1 MSGKLCTHSFFSIF
15 EGEILPV
22 KPEETIDFHIKR
34 TWQSIAKMYN
44 EEAAKYGA
52 TMATGYVLLNID
64 LEKGTPST
72 ALGPKM
78 GMEATS
84 LSRILKNMEER
95 GLIER
100 RPNPKDG
107 RSVLIYLT
115 DFGREKRKDAKR
127 AVVQFNE
134 TITEQIP
141 QEKLQVFFEV
151 INNINELIIN
161 RKIYSEEV

>member
-1 MSGKLCTHSFFSIF
+1 MKS
-15 EGEILPV
+15 
-22 KPEETIDFHIKR
+22 EETIDFHIKR

-44 EEAAKYGA
+44 EEAAKYDA

-64 LEKGTPST
+64 IEHGTPST

-100 RPNPKDG
+100 RRNPADG
-107 RSVLIYLT
+107 RSVLVYLT
-115 DFGREKRKDAKR
+115 RFGQEKRLDAR
-127 AVVQFNE
+127 EAVVQFNKVVSAKVGE
-134 TITEQIP
+134 D
-141 QEKLQVFFEV
+141 KLQTFFEV
-151 INNINELIIN
+151 INQVNELITN
-161 RKIYSEEV
+161 RKIFQQKV

>member
-1 MSGKLCTHSFFSIF
+1 MKS
-15 EGEILPV
+15 ED
-22 KPEETIDFHIKR
+22 TIDFHIKR

-44 EEAAKYGA
+44 EEASKYEA

-64 LEKGTPST
+64 IEHGTPST

-100 RPNPKDG
+100 RRTPADG
-107 RSVLIYLT
+107 RSVLVYLT
-115 DFGREKRKDAKR
+115 DFGKEKRLDAR
-127 AVVQFNE
+127 EAVVQFNKVVFATVGE
-134 TITEQIP
+134 D
-141 QEKLQVFFEV
+141 KLQTFFEV
-151 INNINELIIN
+151 INQVNDLITN
-161 RKIYSEEV
+161 RKIYQQKA

>member
-1 MSGKLCTHSFFSIF
+1 M
-15 EGEILPV
+15 
-22 KPEETIDFHIKR
+22 KPEDTVDFHIKR

-44 EEAAKYGA
+44 EEAAKYEA

-64 LEKGTPST
+64 IENGTPST

-100 RPNPKDG
+100 KRNPVDG
-107 RSVLIYLT
+107 RSVLVYLT
-115 DFGREKRKDAKR
+115 KFGKEKRLDAR
-127 AVVQFNE
+127 EAVVQFNNVIAE
-134 TITEQIP
+134 SIP
-141 QEKLQVFFEV
+141 EEKLETFFEV
-151 INNINELIIN
+151 ITQINELITN
-161 RKIYSEEV
+161 RKIYQQKI

>member
-1 MSGKLCTHSFFSIF
+1 MKS
-15 EGEILPV
+15 ED
-22 KPEETIDFHIKR
+22 TIDFHIKR

-44 EEAAKYGA
+44 EEASKYEA

-64 LEKGTPST
+64 IEHGTPST

-100 RPNPKDG
+100 RRNPADG
-107 RSVLIYLT
+107 RSVLVYLT
-115 DFGREKRKDAKR
+115 KFGKEKRLDAR
-127 AVVQFNE
+127 EAVVQFNKVVFATVGE
-134 TITEQIP
+134 D
-141 QEKLQVFFEV
+141 KLQTFFEV
-151 INNINELIIN
+151 INQVNDLITN
-161 RKIYSEEV
+161 RKIYQQKT

>member
-1 MSGKLCTHSFFSIF
+1 MKS
-15 EGEILPV
+15 ED
-22 KPEETIDFHIKR
+22 TIDFHIKR

-44 EEAAKYGA
+44 EEASKYEA

-64 LEKGTPST
+64 IEHGTPST

-100 RPNPKDG
+100 RRNPADG
-107 RSVLIYLT
+107 RSVLVYLT
-115 DFGREKRKDAKR
+115 KFGKEKRLDAR
-127 AVVQFNE
+127 EAVVQFNKVVFATVGE
-134 TITEQIP
+134 D
-141 QEKLQVFFEV
+141 KLQTFFEV
-151 INNINELIIN
+151 INQVNDLITN
-161 RKIYSEEV
+161 RKIYQQKA